1 MATAEELKAR
11 IKALQLQVKAKR
23 KRDNQRFAQQ
33 NMLPSPDTVVEPLT
47 EETNR
52 FGDTA
57 AEFSAPFRQNMRTIA
72 QRSSFDRPIADRA
85 KDVGLMALNTL
96 GAAYT
101 GGAGLLGDMFG
112 GDRTQERK
120 AARDFMLL
128 GEVAVPELAG
138 VPSAV
143 SRAVRQP
150 GVLNTKVGAFTNV
163 RGGAIPMSE
172 KQAAAQAAQDL
183 GITPTLSMN
192 NRTAGVLETTLANAP
207 FSAGSIN
214 RAQDRTVSQMGD
226 AFTQASER
234 LGTPTT
240 REGAGEALKSGAESF
255 VNKFE
260 EKSSKLYNQLD
271 SEIGFN
277 SFVTA
282 PRSIAVLEEIT
293 KNASKYPEIDKFL
306 KKPIFAK
313 ILRDL
318 EVDGSL
324 NALPYEALKDLRST
338 IGKSIGSFSG
348 VMSDLDQGQ
357 LKKLYGALSQDLEL
371 AARSAGPKALNA
383 YTRANN
389 YYSAGQ
395 SRIENALKNV
405 LKADTEKKAYNDIVA
420 MTLEAS
426 PKGSTKKL
434 LQLKKSLP
442 QDQWATVSAT
452 IIRKLG
458 ETPPQRSGA
467 PDATDFAEFNPAN
480 FLTNW
485 NKMDNS
491 AKTVLLSGNAPASVK
506 TELDKLAQV
515 VEKFKQRPVATGSAP
530 ANIMT
535 AFLAGSIF
543 DLGGALALGGGLF
556 TGTRMLTSNV
566 ALKAINSAT
575 AGDFTKLRKLAREDS
590 ALGSEASTLLRLIA
604 AETARQQEQQ

>member
-11 IKALQLQVKAKR
+11 IKALQLQAKAKR

-138 VPSAV
+138 APAAV
-143 SRAVRQP
+143 TRLARKASPISQRQAV
-150 GVLNTKVGAFTNV
+150 
-163 RGGAIPMSE
+163 
-172 KQAAAQAAQDL
+172 AQSAQDL

-214 RAQDRTVSQMGD
+214 RAQGRTVSQMSD

-260 EKSSKLYNQLD
+260 EKSSKLYNKLD

-324 NALPYEALKDLRST
+324 NALPYEALRDLRST

-389 YYSAGQ
+389 YYRAGQ

-405 LKADTEKKAYNDIVA
+405 LKADTEKKAYNDILA

-442 QDQWATVSAT
+442 QDQWSTVSAT

-543 DLGGALALGGGLF
+543 DFGGALALGGGLF

>member
-11 IKALQLQVKAKR
+11 IKALQLQAKAKR

-138 VPSAV
+138 APAAV
-143 SRAVRQP
+143 TRLARKASPISQRQAV
-150 GVLNTKVGAFTNV
+150 
-163 RGGAIPMSE
+163 
-172 KQAAAQAAQDL
+172 AQSAQDL

-293 KNASKYPEIDKFL
+293 KNATKYPEIDKFL

-313 ILRDL
+313 ILKDL

-389 YYSAGQ
+389 YYRAGQ

-442 QDQWATVSAT
+442 QDQWSTVSAT

>member
-23 KRDNQRFAQQ
+23 KRNNQRFAQQ

-138 VPSAV
+138 APAAV
-143 SRAVRQP
+143 TRLARKASPISQRQAV
-150 GVLNTKVGAFTNV
+150 
-163 RGGAIPMSE
+163 
-172 KQAAAQAAQDL
+172 AQSAQDL

-293 KNASKYPEIDKFL
+293 KNANKYPEIDKFL

-389 YYSAGQ
+389 YYRAGQ

-442 QDQWATVSAT
+442 QDQWSTVSAT

-458 ETPPQRSGA
+458 EAPPQRGGV

-491 AKTVLLSGNAPASVK
+491 AKTVLLSGNAPTSVK

-515 VEKFKQRPVATGSAP
+515 VDKFKQRPVATGSAP

>member
-11 IKALQLQVKAKR
+11 IKALQLQAKAKR

-138 VPSAV
+138 APAAV
-143 SRAVRQP
+143 TRLARKASPISQRQAV
-150 GVLNTKVGAFTNV
+150 
-163 RGGAIPMSE
+163 
-172 KQAAAQAAQDL
+172 AQSAQDL

-389 YYSAGQ
+389 YYRAGQ

-442 QDQWATVSAT
+442 QDQWSTVSAT

-543 DLGGALALGGGLF
+543 DFGGALALGGGLF

>member
-11 IKALQLQVKAKR
+11 IKALQLQAKAKR

-138 VPSAV
+138 APAAV
-143 SRAVRQP
+143 TRLARKASPISQRQAV
-150 GVLNTKVGAFTNV
+150 
-163 RGGAIPMSE
+163 
-172 KQAAAQAAQDL
+172 AQSAQDL

-389 YYSAGQ
+389 YYRAGQ

-442 QDQWATVSAT
+442 QDQWSTVSAT

>member
-11 IKALQLQVKAKR
+11 IKALQLQAKAKR

-72 QRSSFDRPIADRA
+72 QKSSFDRPIADRA

-138 VPSAV
+138 APAAV
-143 SRAVRQP
+143 TRLARKASPISQRQAV
-150 GVLNTKVGAFTNV
+150 
-163 RGGAIPMSE
+163 
-172 KQAAAQAAQDL
+172 AQSAQDL

-293 KNASKYPEIDKFL
+293 KNANKYPEIDKFL

-389 YYSAGQ
+389 YYRAGQ

-442 QDQWATVSAT
+442 QDQWSTVSAT

-458 ETPPQRSGA
+458 EAPPQRGGA

-491 AKTVLLSGNAPASVK
+491 AKTVLLSGNAPTSVK

-515 VEKFKQRPVATGSAP
+515 VDKFKQRPVATGSAP

>member
-33 NMLPSPDTVVEPLT
+33 NMLPSPDTVVEPLAK
-47 EETNR
+47 ETNK

-57 AEFSAPFRQNMRTIA
+57 AEFSAPFRQNMRAIA

-96 GAAYT
+96 GATYT

-138 VPSAV
+138 APAAV
-143 SRAVRQP
+143 TRLARKASPVSQRQAV
-150 GVLNTKVGAFTNV
+150 
-163 RGGAIPMSE
+163 
-172 KQAAAQAAQDL
+172 AQSAQDL

-226 AFTQASER
+226 AFAQASER

-282 PRSIAVLEEIT
+282 PRSIAALEEIT

-389 YYSAGQ
+389 YYRAGQ

-442 QDQWATVSAT
+442 QDQWSTVSAT

-575 AGDFTKLRKLAREDS
+575 AGDFTKLRKIAREDS

>member
-11 IKALQLQVKAKR
+11 IKALQLQAKAKR

-138 VPSAV
+138 APAAV
-143 SRAVRQP
+143 TRLARKASPISQRQAV
-150 GVLNTKVGAFTNV
+150 
-163 RGGAIPMSE
+163 
-172 KQAAAQAAQDL
+172 AQSAQDL

-214 RAQDRTVSQMGD
+214 RAQDRTVSQMSD

-389 YYSAGQ
+389 YYRAGQ

-442 QDQWATVSAT
+442 QDQWSTVSAT

>member
-11 IKALQLQVKAKR
+11 IKALQLQAKAKR

-138 VPSAV
+138 APAAV
-143 SRAVRQP
+143 TRLARKASPISQRQAV
-150 GVLNTKVGAFTNV
+150 
-163 RGGAIPMSE
+163 
-172 KQAAAQAAQDL
+172 AQSAQDL

-293 KNASKYPEIDKFL
+293 KNSSKYPEIDKFL

-389 YYSAGQ
+389 YYRAGQ

-442 QDQWATVSAT
+442 QDQWSTVSAT

-543 DLGGALALGGGLF
+543 DFGGALALGGGLF

>member
-138 VPSAV
+138 APAAV
-143 SRAVRQP
+143 TRLARKASPISQRQAV
-150 GVLNTKVGAFTNV
+150 
-163 RGGAIPMSE
+163 
-172 KQAAAQAAQDL
+172 AQSAQDL

-442 QDQWATVSAT
+442 QDQWSTVSAT

>member
-11 IKALQLQVKAKR
+11 IKALQLQAKAKR

-138 VPSAV
+138 APAAV
-143 SRAVRQP
+143 TRLARKASPISQRQAV
-150 GVLNTKVGAFTNV
+150 
-163 RGGAIPMSE
+163 
-172 KQAAAQAAQDL
+172 AQSAQDL

-293 KNASKYPEIDKFL
+293 KNSSKYPEIDKFL

-324 NALPYEALKDLRST
+324 NALPYKALKDLRST

-389 YYSAGQ
+389 YYRAGQ

-442 QDQWATVSAT
+442 QDQWSTVSAT

-543 DLGGALALGGGLF
+543 DFGGALALGGGLF

>member
-1 MATAEELKAR
+1 MMATAEELKAR

-23 KRDNQRFAQQ
+23 KRNNQRFAQQ
-33 NMLPSPDTVVEPLT
+33 NMLPSPDNVVEPLA
-47 EETNR
+47 EETNK

-57 AEFSAPFRQNMRTIA
+57 AEFSEPFRQNMRAIA

-96 GAAYT
+96 GATYT
-101 GGAGLLGDMFG
+101 GGAGLLGDIFG

-138 VPSAV
+138 APAAV
-143 SRAVRQP
+143 TRLARKASPVSQRQT
-150 GVLNTKVGAFTNV
+150 V
-163 RGGAIPMSE
+163 
-172 KQAAAQAAQDL
+172 AQSAQDL

-226 AFTQASER
+226 AFAQASER

-240 REGAGEALKSGAESF
+240 REGAGQALKSGAKSF

-293 KNASKYPEIDKFL
+293 KNANKYPEIDKFL
-306 KKPIFAK
+306 KKPIFSK

-389 YYSAGQ
+389 YYRAGQ
-395 SRIENALKNV
+395 SRVENALKNV

-426 PKGSTKKL
+426 PKGSTKKTFTIE
-434 LQLKKSLP
+434 KKL
-442 QDQWATVSAT
+442 TT
-452 IIRKLG
+452 
-458 ETPPQRSGA
+458 RS
-467 PDATDFAEFNPAN
+467 
-480 FLTNW
+480 
-485 NKMDNS
+485 M
-491 AKTVLLSGNAPASVK
+491 VY
-506 TELDKLAQV
+506 
-515 VEKFKQRPVATGSAP
+515 
-530 ANIMT
+530 
-535 AFLAGSIF
+535 SI
-543 DLGGALALGGGLF
+543 
-556 TGTRMLTSNV
+556 SN
-566 ALKAINSAT
+566 NH
-575 AGDFTKLRKLAREDS
+575 
-590 ALGSEASTLLRLIA
+590 
-604 AETARQQEQQ
+604 

>member
-47 EETNR
+47 EKTNR

-138 VPSAV
+138 APAAV
-143 SRAVRQP
+143 TRLARKASPISQRQAV
-150 GVLNTKVGAFTNV
+150 
-163 RGGAIPMSE
+163 
-172 KQAAAQAAQDL
+172 AQSAQDL

-389 YYSAGQ
+389 YYRAGQ

-442 QDQWATVSAT
+442 QDQWSTVSAT

-543 DLGGALALGGGLF
+543 DFGGALALGGGLF

>member
-47 EETNR
+47 EETNK

-57 AEFSAPFRQNMRTIA
+57 AEFSEPFRQNMRAIS

-96 GAAYT
+96 GATYT

-138 VPSAV
+138 APAAV
-143 SRAVRQP
+143 TRLARKASPVSQRQAV
-150 GVLNTKVGAFTNV
+150 
-163 RGGAIPMSE
+163 
-172 KQAAAQAAQDL
+172 AQSAQDL

-226 AFTQASER
+226 AFAQASER

-240 REGAGEALKSGAESF
+240 REGAGQALKSGAKSF

-282 PRSIAVLEEIT
+282 PRSIAALEEIT
-293 KNASKYPEIDKFL
+293 KNANKYPEIDKFL

-389 YYSAGQ
+389 YYRAGQ
-395 SRIENALKNV
+395 SRVENALKNV

-442 QDQWATVSAT
+442 QDQWSTVSAT

-458 ETPPQRSGA
+458 EAPPQRGGA

-491 AKTVLLSGNAPASVK
+491 AKTVLLSGNAPTSVK

-515 VEKFKQRPVATGSAP
+515 VDKFKQRPVATGSAP

>member
-23 KRDNQRFAQQ
+23 KRNNQRFAQQ

-138 VPSAV
+138 APAAV
-143 SRAVRQP
+143 TRLARKASPISQRQAV
-150 GVLNTKVGAFTNV
+150 
-163 RGGAIPMSE
+163 
-172 KQAAAQAAQDL
+172 AQSAQDL

-293 KNASKYPEIDKFL
+293 KNANKYPEIDKFL

-389 YYSAGQ
+389 YYRAGQ

-442 QDQWATVSAT
+442 QDQWSTVSAT

-458 ETPPQRSGA
+458 EAPPQRGGA

-491 AKTVLLSGNAPASVK
+491 AKTVLLSGNAPTSVK

-515 VEKFKQRPVATGSAP
+515 VDKFKQRPVATGSAP